1 MEETIAPTSIET
13 GWEIK
18 DRNYYLLRDM
28 SPLTYTLPSKH
39 TRRFPLLHFDKES
52 GKQREIRFATNQSS
66 VFVDEQKGQVTLAHI
81 VFKEG
86 VLHVPK
92 EMQALQKLL
101 TLYHPDKNKRYA
113 ELDPQRQAVN
123 EVDVI
128 EMQLD
133 AMNLARTMDIE
144 MLEAILR
151 VELGSEVSK
160 MSTKELKR
168 DGLLFAKN
176 QPRTFIALVNDD
188 NVQLRNFGIKAVETG
203 IISLAQDQRTFKWS
217 SNGKKLMTVPF
228 EENPYSALAAWFKT
242 DEGVDVYKSIEKK
255 LY

>member
-1 MEETIAPTSIET
+1 MEETITPTSVET

-39 TRRFPLLHFDKES
+39 TRRFPLLHFDNES

-66 VFVDEQKGQVTLAHI
+66 VFVDEQKGSVTLAHI

-113 ELDPQRQAVN
+113 ELDIQKNAIH
-123 EVDVI
+123 EVDI
-128 EMQLD
+128 LEMQLD
-133 AMNLARTMDIE
+133 AMNLARTMEIE

-176 QPRTFIALVNDD
+176 QPQTFIALVNDD
-188 NVQLRNFGIKAVETG
+188 NVQLRNFGIKAVEAR
-203 IISLAQDQRTFKWS
+203 ILELSQDQRAFKWA
-217 SNGKKLMTVPF
+217 SNGKKLMTIPF

-242 DEGVDVYKSIEKK
+242 DEGVEVYKSIEKK
-255 LY
+255 LS

>member
-1 MEETIAPTSIET
+1 MEETTISTSIEA

-39 TRRFPLLHFDKES
+39 TRRFPLLHFDNES
-52 GKQREIRFATNQSS
+52 GRQREIRYATNQSS
-66 VFVDEQKGQVTLAHI
+66 IFVDEQKGQVTLAHI

-101 TLYHPDKNKRYA
+101 TLYHPDRNKRYA
-113 ELDPQRQAVN
+113 ELDLQRNAID
-123 EVDVI
+123 EVSVLEI
-128 EMQLD
+128 QLD

-151 VELGSEVSK
+151 VEIGSEVST

-168 DGLLFAKN
+168 DGLLFSQVIFLLN
-176 QPRTFIALVNDD
+176 QF
-188 NVQLRNFGIKAVETG
+188 KK
-203 IISLAQDQRTFKWS
+203 IS
-217 SNGKKLMTVPF
+217 
-228 EENPYSALAAWFKT
+228 
-242 DEGVDVYKSIEKK
+242 
-255 LY
+255 